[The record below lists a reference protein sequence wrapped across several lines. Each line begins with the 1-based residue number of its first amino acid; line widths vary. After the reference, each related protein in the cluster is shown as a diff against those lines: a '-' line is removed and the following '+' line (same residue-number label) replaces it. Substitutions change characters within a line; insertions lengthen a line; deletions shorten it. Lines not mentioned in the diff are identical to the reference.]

1 MKLTATGNQ
10 TVGPYFHIGLS
21 RMLIPV
27 VAGPDVEGKR
37 ITIHGRILDADQK
50 PISDALIETWQ
61 ANAFGKYAHPEDI
74 QDKPLQ
80 KGFLGFGRVATDDS
94 GAFSLTTIKPGR
106 VPGPGGVLQ
115 APHVQ
120 VSVFM
125 RGLLRHLVTRIYF
138 PDEPGNAED
147 PVLQLVEP
155 DRRATMIAKNVL
167 GSEDVLEWN
176 VNIAGENETVFFD
189 F

>member
-1 MKLTATGNQ
+1 MKLTQTGSQ

-27 VAGPDVEGKR
+27 IAGPEVEGAK
-37 ITIHGRILDADQK
+37 ITIKGRVVDADQK
-50 PISDALIETWQ
+50 PIFDALLETWQ
-61 ANAFGKYAHPEDI
+61 ANASGKYAHPEDT

-80 KGFLGFGRVATDDS
+80 KGFLGFGRMATDDD

-106 VPGPGGVLQ
+106 VPGPGGTLQ
-115 APHVQ
+115 APHIEVAI
-120 VSVFM
+120 SM

-138 PDEPGNAED
+138 PDEPANEED
-147 PVLQLVEP
+147 FVLQSVDP
-155 DRRATMIAKNVL
+155 DRRSTLIATPMPESA
-167 GSEDVLEWN
+167 STLEWN
-176 VNIAGENETVFFD
+176 VHCAGENETVFFD